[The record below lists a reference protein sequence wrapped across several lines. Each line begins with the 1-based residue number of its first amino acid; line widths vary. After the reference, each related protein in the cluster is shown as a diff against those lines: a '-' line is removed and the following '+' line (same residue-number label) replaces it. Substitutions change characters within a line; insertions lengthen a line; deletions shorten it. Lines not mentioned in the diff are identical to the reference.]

1 MLGIDY
7 GARRVGLALSDPM
20 RIISSPYRTL
30 AVKSTTE
37 LLTQLAELVREQE
50 VTEIVVGLPLRAD
63 DTESDQTRRV
73 REFIRQLR
81 ETLPQ
86 IPIHTVD
93 EAYSSHEARARLRQA
108 GKKARRNK
116 GLVDQTA
123 AAVILEQFLR
133 EQSGR

>member
-1 MLGIDY
+1 
-7 GARRVGLALSDPM
+7 M

>member
-1 MLGIDY
+1 VLGIDY